1 MAIAAIATSGP
12 TRLQRF
18 LGLLI
23 HVGLAV
29 CVPAPGAR
37 LDAEGLLGWLEG
49 RVARYKRPH
58 HVVFWDEMPK
68 SAYGKITKKMIREEL
83 VRRGEMPD
91 P

>member
-1 MAIAAIATSGP
+1 MAEAAVLGVPDATWGE
-12 TRLQRF
+12 
-18 LGLLI
+18 
-23 HVGLAV
+23 VGLAV

-49 RVARYKRPH
+49 RVARYKRPR
-58 HVVFWDEMPK
+58 HVVFWEAMPK